1 MRRNS
6 KTIFHRRKLEESHIN
21 FIRDLFSNNKGL
33 SLSVSMIKEKLIN
46 EFSGLGSVSDKT
58 IRKALKNDLGYSYKI
73 LENIEPKT
81 ISEDKIRTFYENAA
95 LQLMLDKKQYNIIY
109 IDEFG
114 LSSRKFKVYG
124 WGK

>member
-1 MRRNS
+1 
-6 KTIFHRRKLEESHIN
+6 
-21 FIRDLFSNNKGL
+21 
-33 SLSVSMIKEKLIN
+33 MIKEKLIN

-114 LSSRKFKVYG
+114 LSSRKFKIYG